1 MRKSKYIHSTHQ
13 LIFLFKDLFRVLL
26 RSFLELRFQEL
37 NQSLTFTNFKSNL
50 ELLKLL
56 ELQTVLLLRT
66 ITLNICN
73 ASLRTKR
80 KQYFKLNARMC
91 PPLLMS
97 NNICLDS
104 KGKTGISCFLQI
116 LGFKTQVLQN
126 SQTIRKFHAYS
137 NTMISSSP
145 WTITI
150 Q

>member
-1 MRKSKYIHSTHQ
+1 
-13 LIFLFKDLFRVLL
+13 VLL
-26 RSFLELRFQEL
+26 RSFLELRYHEL
-37 NQSLTFTNFKSNL
+37 NQSLTFTNFRSNL
-50 ELLKLL
+50 ELSKLL
-56 ELQTVLLLRT
+56 GLQLVL
-66 ITLNICN
+66 IQKMMILNLCN
-73 ASLRTKR
+73 ASLKMKSNLCSIQHART
-80 KQYFKLNARMC
+80 C